1 MKYPK
6 IRAEWQP
13 IENLEINVTSQEF
26 KIYVNG
32 IRKGKEVF
40 DRWVGEHE
48 FFVPAWDQKGNL
60 LEDTTRVYY
69 TVEAKTDNFSSE
81 VVTSNVVQ
89 LENISVT
96 EKPTDLKVSVMP
108 FPEFYQEFNPQVS
121 RDTIMGSGAI

>member
-40 DRWVGEHE
+40 DRWTREHE
-48 FFVPAWDQKGNL
+48 FFVPAWDEKGNL
-60 LEDTTRVYY
+60 LEDPTRIHY
-69 TVEAKTDNFSSE
+69 TVEAKTDTFASE
-81 VVTSNVVQ
+81 VVSSNVIELQ
-89 LENISVT
+89 SIAIGEN
-96 EKPTDLKVSVMP
+96 PTDLKVSVMP
-108 FPEFYQEFNPQVS
+108 FPDFYQEHTPSDPSVS
-121 RDTIMGSGAI
+121 IMGSGVI